1 MAMSTLGAVH
11 FVFALVAIAAGAWVL
26 LIPKGTRWHR
36 TLGHVYVGGMLGLN
50 ITALLIYRMTGRFG
64 PFHVFAVIALA
75 TLALAMYT
83 VLWRRPKKG
92 WIEAH
97 ATWMSWSYVG
107 LIAAAVS
114 ETASRVIM
122 PLVAPRLDGGAMAIF
137 WTVVGVA
144 TFAVV
149 LTGQQLIKR
158 RLSGAIESTPAAMR
172 RERKELVA

>member
-1 MAMSTLGAVH
+1 MTTLGAVH
-11 FVFALVAIAAGAWVL
+11 FTFALVAIAAGAWVL

-36 TLGHVYVGGMLGLN
+36 TLGHLYVAGMLGLN

-64 PFHVFAVIALA
+64 PFHAVALVALA
-75 TLALAMYT
+75 TLGMALYT
-83 VLWRRPKKG
+83 VLRRRPRKG

-114 ETASRVIM
+114 ETATRIVM
-122 PLVAPRLDGGAMAIF
+122 PMVARSLDGGAMAVF

-144 TFAVV
+144 TAAVV
-149 LTGQQLIKR
+149 FIGQRLISA
-158 RLSGAIESTPAAMR
+158 RLEEAVASTPAAMR
-172 RERKELVA
+172 REREELAA

>member
-11 FVFALVAIAAGAWVL
+11 FVFALVAMAAGAWVL

-36 TLGHVYVGGMLGLN
+36 TLGHLYVAGMLGLN

-64 PFHVFAVIALA
+64 PFHAVALVALA
-75 TLALAMYT
+75 TLGMAMYT
-83 VLWRRPKKG
+83 VLWRRPRKG

-107 LIAAAVS
+107 LIAAALS
-114 ETASRVIM
+114 ETATRIVM
-122 PLVAPRLDGGAMAIF
+122 PMVVQRLDGGAIAIF

-144 TFAVV
+144 TALVIF
-149 LTGQQLIKR
+149 TGQRLISR
-158 RLSGAIESTPAAMR
+158 RLADAVASTPAAMR
-172 RERKELVA
+172 RERDELAA